1 MSLVKIEDFAPNY
14 RDYFDG
20 KDIKGMSVYV
30 DQANEKIGKIGDAL
44 VDEEGNFRYFVVDL
58 GSWISGKK
66 VLMPVGRSRID
77 YKAER
82 IYAVGMTKQQAL
94 ALPKMPDDLKQLDYE
109 HEEQVRGV
117 YQTSSTGSAATAGAA
132 ALVQSSSTNSR
143 DTYNYQ
149 QDPSLYEMNDRDHQ
163 NVKLYQERLIASKR
177 RVKTGDVTIGK
188 HVETETE
195 RVSVPVEKERV
206 VIEHVTPTDAGKA
219 VAPGSVNFGSTEVA
233 HMEIYEETADI
244 HKEAFVREEVK
255 VNKVVDRE
263 TVQAQE
269 TIRREEIDIDGEGRT
284 IQDKTAEKSPI
295 NRA

>member
-1 MSLVKIEDFAPNY
+1 MALVKIEDFDPNY
-14 RDYFDG
+14 RDNFDG
-20 KDIKGMSVYV
+20 KDIKGMSVYL
-30 DQANEKIGKIGDAL
+30 DKGNENIGKISDAL

-58 GSWISGKK
+58 GSWIFGKK

-82 IYAVGMTKQQAL
+82 IYAVGMTKQQAED
-94 ALPKMPDDLKQLDYE
+94 LPKMPDDLKQLDYE

-117 YQTSSTGSAATAGAA
+117 YRASSAGAA
-132 ALVQSSSTNSR
+132 TTGAAAVMQSSPTYNR

-149 QDPSLYEMNDRDHQ
+149 QDPSLYEMNDQDHQ
-163 NVKLYQERLIASKR
+163 SVKLYQERLIASKK
-177 RVKTGDVTIGK
+177 RVKTGEVAIGK
-188 HVETETE
+188 HVDTETQQ
-195 RVSVPVEKERV
+195 VSVPIEKERV
-206 VIEHVTPTDAGKA
+206 VVERVTPADAGRA
-219 VAPGSVNFGSTEVA
+219 VDPGSVNFGSSEVA
-233 HMEIYEETADI
+233 HMEIYEETPDI

-284 IQDKTAEKSPI
+284 IQDKTAEKSPL
-295 NRA
+295 NRV